1 VSDGGAFRFLL
12 LFGREIEGVTQKNI
26 CIPLVP
32 RIAPDDGIKRFS
44 KSNFLHGM
52 KKGAF

>member
-1 VSDGGAFRFLL
+1 MVS
-12 LFGREIEGVTQKNI
+12 
-26 CIPLVP
+26 
-32 RIAPDDGIKRFS
+32 RIAPNDGIKRFS